1 MYASDCW
8 ETCFAESERGTEHAE
23 YEQVIGLLQSF
34 KKALQTDANTG
45 SGASNGNLL
54 IDFLYVLYDSKMIL
68 FRSKNHCN
76 IFVPNDKFQLEL
88 TNLKLIKLPRR
99 SYMAIGKV

>member
-54 IDFLYVLYDSKMIL
+54 IYILRKSLHFPIFYDSKMIL
-68 FRSKNHCN
+68 FKSKNHCN

-88 TNLKLIKLPRR
+88 TNFPK
-99 SYMAIGKV
+99 